1 MVQVKL
7 SESEFNDLEA
17 QSVNDLYADLA
28 ITDAGT
34 AGSMGLDL
42 ESLTSI
48 RAIMRAEDAAPD
60 NIISWLVNK
69 GKAIFNKLWPAAKA
83 VVCAVYKEDGGDS
96 GDLKGWVAKVAAML
110 VGLLNITAAAAIL
123 VVTIAIK
130 LGLDALC
137 DTGSEQPA

>member
-7 SESEFNDLEA
+7 SESEFNALEG
-17 QSVNDLYADLA
+17 QSLNDLYADLA

-34 AGSMGLDL
+34 AGSLGLDL
-42 ESLTSI
+42 ESLGSI
-48 RAIMRAEDAAPD
+48 KAVMAAEDASPA
-60 NIISWLVNK
+60 NIASWLISK
-69 GKAIFNKLWPAAKA
+69 GKALFNQLWPAAKA
-83 VVCAVYKEDGGDS
+83 VVCQIYGEDKGDT
-96 GDLKGWVAKVAAML
+96 DLKGWVARVAAAI

-123 VVTIAIK
+123 VVTIALK